1 MSALGGENVRKAAHE
16 DVYQFVRENDSPFV
30 TSGDV
35 SEAFPEASDRLVRE
49 RLLAL
54 SEAGHINR
62 REIGGSGRV
71 YWVEDDSDSISRPA
85 SDSQ

>member
-1 MSALGGENVRKAAHE
+1 MSAIGGENVRKAAPE
-16 DVYQFVRENDSPFV
+16 DIYQFVRETDCPFV

-35 SEAFPEASDRLVRE
+35 SEAFPDASDRLVRD
-49 RLLAL
+49 RLLSLA
-54 SEAGHINR
+54 EAGHINR

-71 YWVEDDSDSISRPA
+71 YWVQEDSANMSRPA